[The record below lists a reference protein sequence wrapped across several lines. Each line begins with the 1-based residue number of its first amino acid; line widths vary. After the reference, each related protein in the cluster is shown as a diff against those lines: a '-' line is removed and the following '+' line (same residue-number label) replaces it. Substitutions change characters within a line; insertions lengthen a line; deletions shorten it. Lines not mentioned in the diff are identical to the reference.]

1 VTRSASWSARTFASL
16 DEPNYRRFFIGQ
28 AVSLTG
34 TWMQSVALAW
44 LVLELTHSPTWLG
57 FAIALQFV
65 PVLFLG
71 PYGGVIVDRLDK
83 RRLIIATQCAA
94 AVQALVLGILAATGN
109 ASLAWVLVLS
119 AASGLINVL
128 DNPARQA
135 FVREM
140 VAADQVRNA
149 VSLNAVL
156 VNVARAVG
164 PAVAGILIA
173 TIGVGVCF
181 IINAASFAAAIIA
194 YATMNTSTL
203 NPSTPVARAPGQLRA
218 GLAYVRRSPDLLVP
232 LLMMALVGTL
242 TYEFQVS
249 LPALAT
255 ETFGGD
261 ARSYGLITAA
271 MGVGAVI
278 GGLASAGRA
287 ATGIGP
293 MATAAAA
300 FGVTDL
306 ITALTPTAVWA
317 GISLIAVGASSI
329 WFLSL
334 ANATIQ
340 VSSSAAM
347 RGRVMALW
355 SVAFLG
361 STPIGGPLIGWVAE
375 TFSPRWALAV
385 GAAAALAA
393 AALGAVALRR
403 QRATALRNL
412 NGT

>member
-306 ITALTPTAVWA
+306 ITALTPTAAWA

-393 AALGAVALRR
+393 AALGAAALRR

>member
-218 GLAYVRRSPDLLVP
+218 GLAYVRRSPELLVP

>member
-1 VTRSASWSARTFASL
+1 
-16 DEPNYRRFFIGQ
+16 
-28 AVSLTG
+28 
-34 TWMQSVALAW
+34 
-44 LVLELTHSPTWLG
+44 
-57 FAIALQFV
+57 
-65 PVLFLG
+65 
-71 PYGGVIVDRLDK
+71 
-83 RRLIIATQCAA
+83 
-94 AVQALVLGILAATGN
+94 
-109 ASLAWVLVLS
+109 
-119 AASGLINVL
+119 
-128 DNPARQA
+128 
-135 FVREM
+135 
-140 VAADQVRNA
+140 

-194 YATMNTSTL
+194 YATMNTSAL

-218 GLAYVRRSPDLLVP
+218 GLAYVRRSPELLVP

>member
-109 ASLAWVLVLS
+109 ASLAWVLFLS

-194 YATMNTSTL
+194 YATMNTSAL

-218 GLAYVRRSPDLLVP
+218 GLAYVRRSPELLVP